1 MKSTFL
7 TSYRLAITPLSPI
20 HIGCGEDYVPTNY
33 VIDDTRGFLY
43 AFNPGEAYLAES
55 DLQAL
60 RPIATDYK
68 KVTLHTLLFAACRRF
83 SSLGASHRPRRG

>member
-60 RPIATDYK
+60 RPIAT
-68 KVTLHTLLFAACRRF
+68 VQEGHTLLFAACRRF